1 MNYHAIH
8 LLLLLLVTATTTT
21 APPLYRKIVHNL
33 DPEAKCLDGS
43 PPALYLHEGDP
54 NNILIYFM
62 SGGSCSGND
71 LSSTLS
77 NCYERSLGG
86 YGSSL
91 YWPETKIG

>member
-1 MNYHAIH
+1 MNNLII
-8 LLLLLLVTATTTT
+8 LSLLLVSIH
-21 APPLYRKIVHNL
+21 LQSIGKYRKIVHNI

-43 PPALYLHEGDP
+43 SPALYLHEGDP
-54 NNILIYFM
+54 KNILIYFM

-71 LSSTLS
+71 ISSTLQ

-91 YWPETKIG
+91 YWP